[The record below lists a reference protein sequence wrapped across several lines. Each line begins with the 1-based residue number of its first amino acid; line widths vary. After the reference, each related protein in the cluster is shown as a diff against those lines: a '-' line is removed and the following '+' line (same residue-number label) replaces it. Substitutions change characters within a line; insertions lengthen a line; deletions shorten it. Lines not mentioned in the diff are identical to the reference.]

1 MENTQE
7 KTVSFFRFEDLRIY
21 AKATDYS
28 TWIINNIG
36 QPSDDTQRNLVN
48 SFCHSSY
55 DIALNIAEG
64 SSRNKSQFEH
74 YLKISKSAIREC
86 IVYTAI
92 ATNIGLLD
100 EERCNQSREYLMEL
114 TRMIGALIISLQ
126 RGSSRRR
133 DEFDTEDEDT
143 VGDDNTSDID
153 NIDTNF

>member
-1 MENTQE
+1 MDNTQE
-7 KTVSFFRFEDLRIY
+7 KPVSFFRFEDLRIY

-36 QPSDDTQRNLVN
+36 QPENDMQRNLVN

-64 SSRNKSQFEH
+64 SSRNKNQFEH

-86 IVYTAI
+86 IVYTAV
-92 ATNIGLLD
+92 AYNVGLFD
-100 EERCNQSREYLMEL
+100 EETCNQSREYLMEL

-133 DEFDTEDEDT
+133 EEYETEDNENTIDDT
-143 VGDDNTSDID
+143 KSDID
-153 NIDTNF
+153 SIDTNF